1 MFHAAEAGL
10 FCSVPGHAIVTSS
23 NWSVVGTQW
32 VSSIADGSFFRW
44 KYISVLI
51 LIAYVRNQPFE
62 LMYLI
67 VFTTG
72 S

>member
-1 MFHAAEAGL
+1 MFHAVEAGL
-10 FCSVPGHAIVTSS
+10 FCSVPDHAIVTSS
-23 NWSVVGTQW
+23 NWPVVGRR
-32 VSSIADGSFFRW
+32 VSSIADGLFFRR

-62 LMYLI
+62 LIYLI
-67 VFTTG
+67 VITTG

>member
-1 MFHAAEAGL
+1 MFHAVEAGL
-10 FCSVPGHAIVTSS
+10 FCSVPDHAIVTSS
-23 NWSVVGTQW
+23 NWPVVGTQW
-32 VSSIADGSFFRW
+32 VSSIADGLFFRR

-62 LMYLI
+62 LIYLI